1 VGGDGRHGL
10 EGIAL
15 LCSQAGPQGT
25 VELDRGERAVKGI
38 CLLLELLH
46 PGREISQGFSGS
58 AFDLEEG
65 TVYREEMVR
74 GRADTDN
81 LAQVI
86 ATEGAI
92 PGLLAKRGI
101 VLDEV
106 VAGLDQL
113 LGKGVLERVEEGPIS
128 LAAGVD
134 SAQRLLQPLDEGQYG
149 DGPGSARFLFYRH
162 EFWC

>member
-101 VLDEV
+101 ERCV
-106 VAGLDQL
+106 GTRRGGPDQF
-113 LGKGVLERVEEGPIS
+113 GR
-128 LAAGVD
+128 
-134 SAQRLLQPLDEGQYG
+134 
-149 DGPGSARFLFYRH
+149 
-162 EFWC
+162 WCG